1 MATAP
6 TYRYYRDSYGG
17 TAVPE
22 AEWAHRSARAA
33 AWLARTEA
41 LSTVTPWGDPD
52 ECRAM
57 ALCALADKAAEL
69 DAAAED
75 AEVSSVSVGS
85 VSTSYDATRGG
96 SIDLSPAGRER
107 AMLSAVSPWLHVY
120 LGVRRGG
127 APLTGCATR
136 R

>member
-1 MATAP
+1 MPAP
-6 TYRYYRDSYGG
+6 SHEYYAGTYGG
-17 TAVPE
+17 TAIPE
-22 AEWAHRSARAA
+22 AEWASHSTRAA

-41 LSTVTPWGDPD
+41 LSTVTPFGDPE

-75 AEVSSVSVGS
+75 AAVSSVSVGS
-85 VSTSYDATRGG
+85 VGTSYDATRGG
-96 SIDLSPAGRER
+96 SVDLSPAGRER

-120 LGVRRGG
+120 LGVR
-127 APLTGCATR
+127 L
-136 R
+136 

>member
-1 MATAP
+1 
-6 TYRYYRDSYGG
+6 
-17 TAVPE
+17 
-22 AEWAHRSARAA
+22 
-33 AWLARTEA
+33 
-41 LSTVTPWGDPD
+41 
-52 ECRAM
+52 M

-120 LGVRRGG
+120 LGVR
-127 APLTGCATR
+127 L
-136 R
+136 

>member
-1 MATAP
+1 MAPAP
-6 TYRYYRDSYGG
+6 TYDFYRDSYGG

-22 AEWAHRSARAA
+22 TEWASRSARAA
-33 AWLARTEA
+33 AWIAKTEA
-41 LSTVTPWGDPD
+41 LSTVTPWGDPE

-57 ALCALADKAAEL
+57 ALCALADRAAEL
-69 DAAAED
+69 DVLADE

-96 SIDLSPAGRER
+96 SVDLSPAGRER

-120 LGVRRGG
+120 LGVRM
-127 APLTGCATR
+127 
-136 R
+136 